1 MRSLPG
7 LKGAFARFLV
17 LALLT
22 GVSGEALAQAATISG
37 RVTTTEGQPIV
48 GANVLIPSLN
58 AGTTS
63 GANGVYQF
71 SVPEAQANGQ
81 RVTLTARFIGY
92 TPISRQIT
100 LSPGTQTQNF
110 ELKTD
115 PFRLEEMVVTGVAEA
130 TSVKKMA
137 MSVGRVSEEQ
147 IKNVPAS
154 SPLAALAGKVS
165 GARIAVG
172 TGNPGAAPTIRL
184 RGSTNLTVGNNNPL
198 VLVDGVITSNS
209 LADIDAND
217 IESVEVLKGAAA
229 ASYYGSNA
237 ANGVVNI
244 TTKRGKNLQD
254 NKISFSSRSEYG
266 QSGVYNWVPLNKHHN
281 FELNADGSIKTT
293 AGGQRVIKADGIADN
308 PYPATGPDRWRDQLQ
323 TWMQDGA
330 FYLQNF
336 QLGMRRGSTNL
347 NSSFTTDHN
356 QGVLPFLSGQHRQ
369 NLRLNVD
376 QALGAKADFSASFT
390 YGLNNNDYDPT
401 STDGWFAL
409 LQAPPDLDL
418 KNPNPT
424 VSDVPYFPLL
434 PDAKAK
440 NARGN
445 PLYGLKNNDYNL
457 RRERVLGSFALRY
470 RPFNWLNLDA
480 NYGTDRA
487 NIRSREYRFRGFLN
501 EGGSPSTGY
510 LDQRQSNNLSENL
523 QFNATTRKLLFSN
536 LLSTTRL
543 SYLRETLDNVN
554 TGAYGSK
561 LNVSAVPDL
570 DALDPTQN
578 TIFSGQNTQR
588 TINYFVSQVFDF
600 KDRYILDALYRRDGS
615 SLFGPN
621 ERWQDFYRVA
631 GAWRVT
637 EDIRIPGI
645 QELKLRAARGTAGL
659 RPAFADQYETYSL
672 SAGQISKQQLGN
684 KNLKPAIQTENE
696 YGINVQFLDRFDF
709 ELVRAER
716 LTEGAFLAVP
726 LSLAQSGGFLRQVR
740 NAADVS
746 AKTWEVSLQTRVMD
760 TDNFSYSF
768 SLTGDN
774 TKQKIDHMDSAP
786 FRRNATTAQGQD
798 VFYYKSGEKLG
809 IIYGTKWVHTFEQLK
824 ENPANANAN
833 AADYVVNSDGYL
845 VAASKLGKTTEAPI
859 AYVNAAGATQHVI
872 GDVNPDFSFG
882 FANNLRWRNFSV
894 YALLDGVKGGDIY
907 NFTKQW
913 MYQDERH
920 GTQDQSG
927 RPQADRRPLGFYSA
941 GLYNG
946 LVASDHFVEDGS
958 YARLRELS
966 VAYNMSQNMLSRFG
980 LNRTIKGA
988 KIAFIGR
995 NVFTWTSYSGFDPE
1009 VTAGGDFNY
1018 RIDGFRYPNF
1028 RTFTGQIELQF

>member
-1 MRSLPG
+1 MPA
-7 LKGAFARFLV
+7 LKGALARAFAV
-17 LALLT
+17 ALLV
-22 GVSGEALAQAATISG
+22 GLPVQAFAQAATISG

-63 GANGVYQF
+63 GTNGVYQF
-71 SVPEAQANGQ
+71 SIPESQANGQ

-100 LSPGTQTQNF
+100 LSTGTQTQNF

-130 TSVKKMA
+130 VSVKKTA
-137 MSVGRVSEEQ
+137 MSVGRLSEDQ
-147 IKNVPAS
+147 IKQVPAS

-165 GARIAVG
+165 GARIAIG

-184 RGSTNLTVGNNNPL
+184 RGSTNLSVGNNNPL
-198 VLVDGVITSNS
+198 VLVDGVITTNS

-229 ASYYGSNA
+229 ASFYGSNA

-266 QSGVYNWVPLNKHHN
+266 QSGVYKFVPLSQHHN
-281 FELNADGSIKTT
+281 FALNADGSIQTT
-293 AGGQRVIKADGIADN
+293 TGGQRVLDPDGIADN
-308 PYPATGPDRWRDQLQ
+308 AYPATGPDAWRNQLE
-323 TWMQDGA
+323 TWLQDGS

-336 QLGMRRGSTNL
+336 QLGLRRGSTNL

-356 QGVLPFLSGQHRQ
+356 QGILPFTSGQHRQ

-409 LQAPPDLDL
+409 LQAPPDIDL

-434 PDAKAK
+434 PDTKAK

-445 PLYGLKNNDYNL
+445 PLWGLKNNDYSL
-457 RRERVLGSFALRY
+457 RRERILGSFALRY
-470 RPFNWLNLDA
+470 RPFSWLNLDA

-487 NIRSREYRFRGFLN
+487 NIRSRTYQYRGYLN
-501 EGGSPSTGY
+501 EGGVATTGF
-510 LDQRQSNNLSENL
+510 LSNGSNNNLAENL
-523 QFNATTRKLLFSN
+523 QFNATTKKLLFNN
-536 LLSTTRL
+536 LLSTTRVT
-543 SYLRETLDNVN
+543 YLRETLDNISN
-554 TGAYGSK
+554 NAQGSK
-561 LNVSAVPDL
+561 LTVSQVPDL

-578 TIFSGQNTQR
+578 AISSGMNTQR
-588 TINYFVSQVFDF
+588 TINYMVAQAFDF
-600 KDRYILDALYRRDGS
+600 KDRYIIDALYRRDGS

-621 ERWQDFYRVA
+621 ERWQDFYRIA
-631 GAWRVT
+631 GAYRIS
-637 EDIRIPGI
+637 EDFKLPGV
-645 QELKLRAARGTAGL
+645 QELKIRAARGTAGL
-659 RPAFADQYETYSL
+659 RPDFTDQYETYSL
-672 SAGQISKQQLGN
+672 SGGQISKQQLGN
-684 KNLKPAIQTENE
+684 RNLKPAIQTENE
-696 YGINVQFLDRFDF
+696 YGLNVQFLDRFDL
-709 ELVRAER
+709 EVVRADR
-716 LTEGAFLAVP
+716 LTKGAFLSVP
-726 LSLAQSGGFLRQVR
+726 LSLAQSGGFLRQVQ

-746 AKTWEVSLQTRVMD
+746 AQTWEVSLQTRVID
-760 TDNFSYSF
+760 TDAFSYSF

-774 TKQKIDHMDSAP
+774 TRQKIDHMEAAP
-786 FRRNATTAQGQD
+786 FRRNATGAQGQD

-809 IIYGTKWVHTFEQLK
+809 IIYGTRWVRSFEQLK
-824 ENPANANAN
+824 ENPANASAN
-833 AADYVVNSDGYL
+833 PADYVVNSDGYL
-845 VAASKLGKTTEAPI
+845 VRAANLGKTTEAPI

-872 GDVNPDFSFG
+872 GDVNPDFTFG
-882 FANNLRWRNFSV
+882 WANNLRYKSLTF

-927 RPQADRRPLGFYSA
+927 RPMSERRPLAFYSA

-946 LVASDHFVEDGS
+946 LVANDHFVEDGS

-966 VAYNMSQNMLSRFG
+966 VAYNLNSNLLSKFG

-988 KIAFIGR
+988 KVAFIGR
-995 NVFTWTSYSGFDPE
+995 NVFTWTKYTGFDPE
-1009 VTAGGDFNY
+1009 VTAGGDFNF